1 MVSEPTA
8 CIVLNQPSLEKFTPA
23 VQPGGTLVV
32 NTSLCTGRATRTD
45 ITVVPVPATDLAVE
59 LGNVRFANMIALGA
73 LLAVVPVVKVE
84 SILEV
89 LPKVMGEDKAR
100 YIPINREAL
109 SRGMEEGRAG
119 CWPVADHR
127 SPDSRGSGG
136 CSGAHR
142 SPQVIGQHGH
152 ELGVGRLAP
161 HVVHRRAEEPLQVV
175 DVGPPQATS
184 IAWRMSVPPGWAG
197 CRAVGRYAG
206 RVPWSS
212 RRSSCWC

>member
-1 MVSEPTA
+1 VYTHEILIAGFGGQGVLTAGQLLAYAGNLEGQHVSWVPAYGPEQRGGTANCSVVISDQPVACPMVSEPTA

-109 SRGMEEGRAG
+109 SRGMEEARRVLAG
-119 CWPVADHR
+119 C
-127 SPDSRGSGG
+127 
-136 CSGAHR
+136 
-142 SPQVIGQHGH
+142 
-152 ELGVGRLAP
+152 
-161 HVVHRRAEEPLQVV
+161 
-175 DVGPPQATS
+175 
-184 IAWRMSVPPGWAG
+184 
-197 CRAVGRYAG
+197 
-206 RVPWSS
+206 
-212 RRSSCWC
+212 